1 MAYVP
6 VTLTACEGK
15 RFRLQALT
23 VCPDTATV
31 YTAEFSDSLPGAVG
45 LARFMAMLRMLTG
58 HPVELTVTAEVHDEA
73 MRRVIAGGNPC
84 TRYDGRYQ
92 SEPGGGKA
100 ADEPL

>member
-6 VTLTACEGK
+6 VTVTACEGK
-15 RFRLQALT
+15 RFRLLALT

-73 MRRVIAGGNPC
+73 MHRVIAGGTPPV
-84 TRYDGRYQ
+84 RYDGRYR
-92 SEPGGGKA
+92 SEHGGGKA
-100 ADEPL
+100 ADETL